1 MNKYQ
6 NKDVNEKMITDIT
19 IANKPLK
26 LHLSPAAQQ
35 ALAARSAPLY
45 AEMEL
50 YFSCLIRFKVRFYEQ
65 VTHGEGVTVSDKL
78 VVNFRP
84 VMTEACGKDY
94 EGDEPPLTDFP
105 IVKQEAFVPKWLRID
120 FRQGEWQ
127 GEFGLSD
134 AMH

>member
-1 MNKYQ
+1 MMT
-6 NKDVNEKMITDIT
+6 EIM
-19 IANKPLK
+19 IANKSLK
-26 LHLSPAAQQ
+26 LHLSAAAQQ
-35 ALAARSAPLY
+35 ALATRSSPLY

-65 VTHGEGVTVSDKL
+65 APHGDGVTVSDKL

-84 VMTEACGKDY
+84 VMTQACGKDY
-94 EGDEPPLTDFP
+94 EGKEPPLTDFP

-120 FRQGEWQ
+120 FRQGDWH
-127 GEFGLSD
+127 GEFGMSD

>member
-1 MNKYQ
+1 ML
-6 NKDVNEKMITDIT
+6 TGIT
-19 IANKPLK
+19 IANKPIK
-26 LHLSPAAQQ
+26 LDLSSAAQQ
-35 ALAARSAPLY
+35 ALDARSSPLY

-50 YFSCLIRFKVRFYEQ
+50 YFSCLIRFKVRFYEK
-65 VTHGEGVTVSDKL
+65 VSHSEGVTVTDKL

-105 IVKQEAFVPKWLRID
+105 IVRQDAFVPKWLRID
-120 FRQGEWQ
+120 FRHGEWH

-134 AMH
+134 TIN

>member
-1 MNKYQ
+1 M
-6 NKDVNEKMITDIT
+6 VTDIT
-19 IANKPLK
+19 VANKPVK
-26 LHLSPAAQQ
+26 LHLSSAAQQ
-35 ALAARSAPLY
+35 ALDARSSPLY

-65 VTHGEGVTVSDKL
+65 ASHGEGVAVTNKL

-84 VMTEACGKDY
+84 VMTQACGKDY

-105 IVKQEAFVPKWLRID
+105 IVKQNAFVPKWLRID
-120 FRQGEWQ
+120 FRHGEWY